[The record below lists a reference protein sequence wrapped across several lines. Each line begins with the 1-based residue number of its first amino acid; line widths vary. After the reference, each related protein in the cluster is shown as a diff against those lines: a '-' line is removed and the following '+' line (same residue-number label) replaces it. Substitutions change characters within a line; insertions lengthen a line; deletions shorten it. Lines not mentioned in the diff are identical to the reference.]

1 MSGES
6 LERERLEQERLDR
19 RALDRG
25 AINDY
30 VFLLIFVILA
40 SSVSAGE
47 IDPSGVEFFE
57 AKVRPLLVT
66 HCYECHSEDAAKS
79 ENLQGGLR
87 LDHREGVLHGGESG
101 PAIVSG
107 KPDESLLIKSIR
119 YSDKSLQMPPT
130 QPLSSEEVAILERW
144 VSMGAPDPRE
154 GKAVVSAKR
163 EIDFEA
169 GRKLWAFLAP
179 VKQATPSTVDVN
191 WPKQS
196 LDHFILA
203 ALEHRSLR
211 PVRPATRQELI
222 RRATFD
228 LIGLPPTPEEV
239 DAFVNDA
246 EPKAWERVIDRLLA
260 SPHYGERWGRYWL
273 DVARY
278 ADDQGNSFLTPTPAA
293 FLYRDWVVKALNDDM
308 PYDEFVRL
316 QIAGDE
322 VPGPAAD
329 YVTRLAGLGF
339 QSLGPQ
345 FRKGAAGEAKAKADE
360 LEDRV
365 DTLSRGILGLTV
377 SCARCHDHK
386 FDPIPTRDYYSL
398 AAAYNG
404 AAWPMRMLASPETVE
419 VHRQWTAKVEQ
430 QTAGLKKW
438 KEEQSRQHGK
448 QALERVDAYVIAA
461 SKMLVL
467 RNQKLPLDDLA
478 FAKQEGLELY
488 FLNRW
493 VKVLGESSDDPLLK
507 GLREATKQATDAAS
521 VLTSD
526 AVRQQADNLKTFA
539 VAALESLK
547 ASEQPATDRAKQPT
561 PTLPE
566 HEQLLKILLKDA
578 NAPFFVAENELV
590 SVLTEPEKQQLAS
603 LQLELDTLTK
613 NPAPS
618 GPMMPSIQGGGQ
630 GMQVF
635 VRGNPERLGEPAPPG
650 FLRILSSESQ
660 PEGKPFSRLELANA
674 IVSPQ
679 NPLTARVLVNR
690 VWHYHFGRGI
700 VPTLSN
706 FGQLGG
712 PPSHPELLDT
722 LAVQF
727 MESGWSI
734 KWLHRE
740 IMQSATYQL
749 SSDQHADN
757 MTVDPGN
764 EFLWR
769 MSPRRLDF
777 EAWRDALLSVSGS
790 LDAQLGGP
798 SIDQTTPGVK
808 EVEGFNFFSRLNGFE
823 ADNPAGRRRTLYT
836 VVSRYAPNATLTLF
850 DFPEPNVTSDQRIAT
865 TVPQQQLF
873 VLNSPFM
880 FEMSREFAKR
890 LKDAA
895 PADQDRLRL
904 AWQLANS
911 RLPTDEEI
919 SVAMEFLNAPAGS
932 ADNDQ
937 LSRWEQLSHALLAG
951 NEFIFLP

>member
-1 MSGES
+1 MNANTMLKAPLHTFICLITVCLANPLNAE
-6 LERERLEQERLDR
+6 ELD
-19 RALDRG
+19 
-25 AINDY
+25 
-30 VFLLIFVILA
+30 A
-40 SSVSAGE
+40 SSL
-47 IDPSGVEFFE
+47 EFFE
-57 AKVRPLLVT
+57 AKVRPLLVV
-66 HCYECHSEDAAKS
+66 HCYECHSEDAAKA

-87 LDHREGVLHGGESG
+87 LDNRAGVLQGGESG
-101 PAIVSG
+101 PVIVPG
-107 KPDESLLIKSIR
+107 KPDESVLIKSVR
-119 YSDKSLQMPPT
+119 YSDKALQMPPKERLAAE
-130 QPLSSEEVAILERW
+130 QVAILEKW

-154 GKAVVSAKR
+154 GSAALASVKHG
-163 EIDFEA
+163 IDFEA
-169 GRKLWAFLAP
+169 GRQLWAFQPP
-179 VKQATPSTVDVN
+179 VKHAAQNVTDSN
-191 WPKQS
+191 WPKQP
-196 LDHFILA
+196 LDHFVLS
-203 ALEHRSLR
+203 ALEQRSLQ
-211 PVRPATRQELI
+211 PVRMATRQELI

-228 LIGLPPTPEEV
+228 VIGLPPTPEEV
-239 DAFVNDA
+239 TAFENDS
-246 EPKAWERVIDRLLA
+246 EPGAWERVIDRLLA

-293 FLYRDWVVKALNDDM
+293 YLYRDWVVRALNDDM

-404 AAWPMRMLASPETVE
+404 ADWPTRMLASPETIE
-419 VHRQWTAKVEQ
+419 AHKQWTAQVEQ
-430 QTAGLKKW
+430 QTTRLKKW
-438 KEEQSRQHGK
+438 KEDQSRHIGRL
-448 QALERVDAYVIAA
+448 ALAKADAYVIAA
-461 SKMLVL
+461 CKMLVL
-467 RNQKLPLDDLA
+467 RNHQLPLDDNA
-478 FAKQEGLELY
+478 FAKQESLELY

-493 VKVLGESSDDPLLK
+493 VKILGESSDEPIFK
-507 GLREATKQATDAAS
+507 GLRDAAKLAHDS
-521 VLTSD
+521 ATVESTDSM
-526 AVRQQADNLKTFA
+526 RQHAEALKTA
-539 VAALESLK
+539 VLAALDALK
-547 ASEQPATDRAKQPT
+547 ASEQPATDPARQP
-561 PTLPE
+561 PSVPPE
-566 HEQLLKILLKDA
+566 HERMLTVLWKDA
-578 NAPFFVAENELV
+578 NAPFFVAENDLAG
-590 SVLTEPEKQQLAS
+590 LMAEPEKQQLAD
-603 LQLELDTLTK
+603 LQAQLDSLTK

-618 GPMMPSIQGGGQ
+618 GPMMPSIHGGGQ
-630 GMQVF
+630 AMQVF
-635 VRGNPERLGEPAPPG
+635 VRGNPENLGEPAPPG
-650 FLRILSSESQ
+650 FPRILSSPDNQS
-660 PEGKPFSRLELANA
+660 EGKPFSRLDLANA

-679 NPLTARVLVNR
+679 NPLTARVFVNR

-706 FGQLGG
+706 FGKLGS
-712 PPSHPELLDT
+712 PPTHPELLDT

-740 IMQSATYQL
+740 IMRSATYQL
-749 SSDQHADN
+749 SSAQHEGN
-757 MTVDPGN
+757 MAIDPGN
-764 EFLWR
+764 EYLWR
-769 MSPRRLDF
+769 MTPRRLDI
-777 EAWRDALLSVSGS
+777 EAWRDALLSVSGK
-790 LDAQLGGP
+790 LDPQVGGP

-850 DFPEPNVTSDQRIAT
+850 DFPEPNLTSDQRNVT

-890 LKDAA
+890 LENAA
-895 PADQDRLRL
+895 SGDEDRLRL
-904 AWQLANS
+904 GWQLAYA
-911 RLPTDEEI
+911 RQPTDEEI
-919 SVAMEFLNAPAGS
+919 AVAMEFLQTPADS
-932 ADNDQ
+932 TVVDQ
-937 LSRWEQLSHALLAG
+937 LNRWEQLSHSLLAS
-951 NEFIFLP
+951 NEFMFLP